1 MFFPAYLRLGAVGLT
16 FIVTAGLPVSA
27 QQAALQNRGRVPIE
41 RRVWPASVE
50 VPMNSLDITVVDEK
64 SAQKNY
70 VYRTKAFE
78 FVSGDKLAGSVMREI
93 ARTFEATR
101 LLVQALPWGVEPRP
115 PADIGFF
122 RAKLYVTRQDYIA
135 DGGMENSG
143 GCYSSKDRIFRIPFP
158 SLGLQQRA
166 STWYRQ
172 PGFKELALVH
182 EVTHQMMHEFLPF
195 LPSWVIEG
203 TAEYT
208 ETLPYSAG
216 KFSAAYYEHG
226 LRSYIKRWREHGV
239 LSPQLSSVGRMMSMR
254 RPDWNT
260 MAETPQQQA
269 LLYYQ
274 SYMLVYYF
282 CHLDGD
288 GKGTRFLKYLDAV
301 AKARDEWDLFFK
313 NPNVKRTGSRF
324 TYPRSL
330 KLPDAK
336 RSEEFGIEKLDILF
350 DGRSPA
356 EMNAAVKAGF
366 RKINVNL

>member
-1 MFFPAYLRLGAVGLT
+1 M
-16 FIVTAGLPVSA
+16 
-27 QQAALQNRGRVPIE
+27 QNRSRVPVE

-50 VPMNSLDITVVDEK
+50 VPMNSLDITAVQEK
-64 SAQKNY
+64 SAQRSY
-70 VYRTKAFE
+70 VYRSKAFE

-115 PADIGFF
+115 PADLGFF
-122 RAKLYVTRQDYIA
+122 RAKLYVTHGDYIA

-143 GCYSSKDRIFRIPFP
+143 GCYSSKDRIFRIPFS
-158 SLGLQQRA
+158 SLGLHQRA
-166 STWYRQ
+166 STWYRTA
-172 PGFKELALVH
+172 GFKETALVH

-195 LPSWVIEG
+195 IPSWVAEG

-216 KFSAAYYEHG
+216 KFSAAYHEHG
-226 LRSYIKRWREHGV
+226 LRSYMKRWRDRGV
-239 LSPQLSSVGRMMSMR
+239 FSSQLSAAGRLMTMK

-260 MAETPQQQA
+260 MAESPQKQA

-274 SYMLVYYF
+274 SFMLVYYF

-313 NPNVKRTGSRF
+313 NPAVQKTADGFR
-324 TYPRSL
+324 YPRSL
-330 KLPDAK
+330 KRPDAK
-336 RSEEFGIEKLDILF
+336 RSEEFGIEKLDILLE
-350 DGRSPA
+350 GRSTS
-356 EMNAAVKAGF
+356 EMNAALKAGF